1 MAGQPTEPSAILSF
15 LNYLRENHH
24 AYYESCE
31 ELASVITAA
40 FGIGVVDTHP
50 VFRAPVGASATDE
63 DYELDVMDMNDA
75 ISAWTQYELTK
86 DAGPFYRFM
95 AGEADATRTKSARR
109 VARSFANVKPTLDA
123 FFRMPSIFV
132 DLGDPNTEHK
142 ELNAKTHTLL
152 SVIAPDTPTIDDA
165 FVLTTIKNNKG
176 QSVLAIKEEGRGE
189 ATPLFFDKQNR
200 DLTKSG
206 LNTVHVT
213 NFSGMK
219 SDGASATPTGFLKSA
234 RNKTHYVAFFNGGDP
249 AGYSAYVTAERDIA
263 GRFPELLHIAVNAES
278 GEISFLDCKDILD
291 TDRFPVS
298 SELFDLVG
306 EHNTLWRAHHSAKL
320 QWEYLDVYKGAAGG
334 PTEDWVKLRFIVDLV
349 LLDMSRFGWAPCW
362 STPANTPPKRE
373 DGKAHEFKND
383 LFEFNPVSTADPA
396 SSEYTS
402 VSSQMKS
409 QWACTK
415 FMHGNTFRR
424 LRRRQFLRSVMGLEN
439 DSRVRKSSAMNDP
452 EFASWVNATD
462 VDYDAEKEVFL
473 RSIQRYT
480 TDSVNDIPALCVCFT
495 ATQIRLREGLL
506 RPFRGQSGQVN
517 QTIGQWIGENLL
529 SGTTFQ
535 VTDTMRR
542 FKFLAFKAIS
552 VPAHETLKRSVVGWM
567 EDCTKIG
574 TLMKN
579 RMSATALI
587 VGKVATDR
595 KQLVNAFI
603 SHATDKVVR
612 LQSLPDSVD
621 AQKQGPVSLISTGLP
636 CAAAVYSY
644 DDPCLCARVRIRL
657 PNEKDR
663 AAVLAKLK
671 MRKRSDYISS
681 DDAMKLLRAWEQAK
695 NSPSERSFLSD
706 RSNRV
711 KIGRFVDIYYDG
723 LVPTRWSAIETV
735 FKRIHVK
742 WRSDGSLTQSKIQE
756 FVCDSALNRVLSD
769 ALKDGALSGV
779 LSQQLREAE
788 RKQSASLDSLGTKSP
803 LVFADP
809 DIDTDIFMLAEID
822 ISRISNVS
830 RRMDGSPLYVPADVE
845 IDQAVHLLQRS
856 CPRHQNPSDAV
867 QDAFKTE
874 TGAQELVVTRLDW
887 WVGSATPGGVESYEK
902 AITVVPVVPY
912 RFVEA
917 QLNRHDADLSGS
929 LAQNT
934 AATPFE
940 YASHAVDSMEE
951 AILGVEATLSQFSG
965 IQSRRAYQD
974 ASVLT
979 QVFSDERFLEL
990 SPMQSLGRVCRIAFE
1005 LLKGNASYEDEND
1018 GKRKPTSYDRIAPGY
1033 IGENSYTDTMDFVP
1047 WQYLNTPGRMGGKR
1061 AANASATNHLDALLV
1076 PYQHAPLQNANEE
1089 RSIDIPYSNTDILSG
1104 PEYAIGVFRM
1114 LQLRISNASYAM
1126 NSLRMVYQNAD
1137 SLTFHR
1143 RNFELASQDAA
1154 CYSTEISERVMSD
1167 KTSESARL
1175 VAENLFPKAFE
1186 LGRNRQDIINGV
1198 TKATVADVK
1207 ALREY
1212 RKMATLYMATT
1223 VTNLKAMQFDI
1234 TRPTEDARPLML
1246 RQIMSE
1252 MSSIAEGIRYA
1263 RPFLRYM
1270 TSASKVLA
1278 RMKRGYATRYRH
1290 AQNATIVL
1298 ASQTQPTL
1306 EEFAA
1311 NHAKFED
1318 GVRSYADI
1326 VSIGVSDVESL
1337 KRRFL
1342 DAYDTVRAFRRDYDR
1357 GAHGLLVYLTNEF
1370 FQSAA
1375 TGTLGKDTST
1385 LVQTLFASMERM
1397 MTSSMFLANREQI
1410 EAQLDLETTLQSM
1423 FPNIDAYTVV
1433 AARMHVNGMLGCV
1446 TSAAPFRD
1454 VPSQKNDPS
1463 YQRSIRESKGFD
1475 SMDGY
1480 IDESGR
1486 IVKFHCMLPT
1496 AEDVFDRGEP
1506 EECRNFA
1513 DPTAQ
1518 ADRKESSSSSGGVPE
1533 DRYLSRA
1540 AKGKGVVDLEQT
1552 DAEKTRQEMEAD
1564 DDYDVEEEGYGF
1576 GGDRADELW

>member
-1 MAGQPTEPSAILSF
+1 MAGQPGEPSAILSF
-15 LNYLRENHH
+15 LEYLRENHED
-24 AYYESCE
+24 YYESCE
-31 ELASVITAA
+31 EAASDIAGA
-40 FGIGVVDTHP
+40 FGIGLDGTYP
-50 VFRAPVGASATDE
+50 VFGAPVGASALEE
-63 DYELDVMDMNDA
+63 DYELDVIDRNDA
-75 ISAWTQYELTK
+75 IRTWTQYESTGEAAPL
-86 DAGPFYRFM
+86 YRFM
-95 AGEADATRTKSARR
+95 AYTADATRASSATK
-109 VARSFANVKPTLDA
+109 VARSFANVKPIMDQ
-123 FFRMPSIFV
+123 FFRIPSIFE
-132 DLGDPNTEHK
+132 DLGDPNAEHE
-142 ELNAKTHTLL
+142 ELNAKTQKLL

-165 FVLTTIKNNKG
+165 FVLTTIKNRRGKH
-176 QSVLAIKEEGRGE
+176 VLAIKAEGLDK
-189 ATPLFFDKQNR
+189 ATPLFFDPQNR
-200 DLTKSG
+200 DLAKSG

-219 SDGASATPTGFLKSA
+219 SDGASATPNGVLKST

-249 AGYSAYVTAERDIA
+249 AGYSAYVTETRDIA
-263 GRFPELLHIAVNAES
+263 MRFPELLHIAVNAES
-278 GEISFLDCKDILD
+278 GETSFLNCKDLLD
-291 TDRFPVS
+291 ADRFPVS
-298 SELFDLVG
+298 PELFGQVG

-334 PTEDWVKLRFIVDLV
+334 PAEYWVKLRFIVDLV

-362 STPANTPPKRE
+362 STPANTPPGLE
-373 DGKAHEFKND
+373 DGKAREFKND
-383 LFEFNPVSTADPA
+383 LFEFKPVSTADPA

-409 QWACTK
+409 QWVCTK
-415 FMHGNTFRR
+415 FMHGDTFRR
-424 LRRRQFLRSVMGLEN
+424 LRRRQFLRSVMGLKN
-439 DSRVRKSSAMNDP
+439 DSRMLRSSAMNDP
-452 EFASWVNATD
+452 EFKSWVNADD
-462 VDYDAEKEVFL
+462 VDYDAERDVFL
-473 RSIQRYT
+473 SSIQEYT
-480 TDSVNDIPALCVCFT
+480 TVAGNDIHALCVCFT

-506 RPFRGQSGQVN
+506 RPFRGQQGQVN
-517 QTIGQWIGENLL
+517 QTVGQWIGENLL

-535 VTDTMRR
+535 VMDTMRR
-542 FKFLAFKAIS
+542 FKLLAFKAIS

-567 EDCTKIG
+567 EDCSKIG
-574 TLMKN
+574 TLLKN

-595 KQLVNAFI
+595 KKLVNAFI

-612 LQSLPDSVD
+612 LQSLPDSVA
-621 AQKQGPVSLISTGLP
+621 AQTQGPVSLIATGLP

-644 DDPCLCARVRIRL
+644 DDPRLCARVQIRL
-657 PNEKDR
+657 PNENDR

-671 MRKRSDYISS
+671 MRTDDTSS
-681 DDAMKLLRAWEQAK
+681 VDAMQLLGAWGRVK
-695 NSPSERSFLSD
+695 NSPSEESFLRD

-711 KIGRFVDIYYDG
+711 KIGRFVDIYYGG
-723 LVPTRWSAIETV
+723 LLPTKWSEIEKV
-735 FKRIHVK
+735 FKRIHSK
-742 WRSDGSLTQSKIQE
+742 WLADGSLTQRKIQE

-788 RKQSASLDSLGTKSP
+788 RKQSTSLDSLGTKSP

-822 ISRISNVS
+822 ISLISKVS
-830 RRMDGSPLYVPADVE
+830 IRMEGSDLYIPADVE

-856 CPRHQNPSDAV
+856 CPRHQYPSNAV

-874 TGAQELVVTRLDW
+874 TGAQGLVVTRLDW
-887 WVGSATPGGVESYEK
+887 WVGSATPGEIESYEK
-902 AITVVPVVPY
+902 AITVVPVVPC

-917 QLNRHDADLSGS
+917 QLNRHDADPSGR
-929 LAQNT
+929 LARNT
-934 AATPFE
+934 AVTPFE
-940 YASHAVDSMEE
+940 YASYAVNSMEE
-951 AILGVEATLSQFSG
+951 AIRGVEDTLSQFSD
-965 IQSRRAYQD
+965 IQSRQAYED

-990 SPMQSLGRVCRIAFE
+990 APMQSLGRVCRIAFE
-1005 LLKGNASYEDEND
+1005 LLKGNVSYNDEND
-1018 GKRKPTSYDRIAPGY
+1018 GQRKPTSYDRIAHGY
-1033 IGENSYTDTMDFVP
+1033 VRENSYVDGTDFVP

-1061 AANASATNHLDALLV
+1061 AANAGATNHLDALLV

-1089 RSIDIPYSNTDILSG
+1089 RSVGIPYSNADILSG

-1143 RNFELASQDAA
+1143 RDFELASQDAA
-1154 CYSTEISERVMSD
+1154 CYSTAFSERVTSD

-1186 LGRNRQDIINGV
+1186 NGRNEQEIINGM

-1212 RKMATLYMATT
+1212 RKMASLYMATT

-1234 TRPTEDARPLML
+1234 TRPTQGARSLML

-1252 MSSIAEGIRYA
+1252 MASIAEGIRYA

-1270 TSASKVLA
+1270 ASASKVLA
-1278 RMKRGYATRYRH
+1278 RMKRGYATKYRH

-1298 ASQTQPTL
+1298 ASKTQPML
-1306 EEFAA
+1306 EEFAS

-1318 GVRSYADI
+1318 GSRSYADMA
-1326 VSIGVSDVESL
+1326 SIGVSDVESL

-1375 TGTLGKDTST
+1375 TGTLGKETST
-1385 LVQTLFASMERM
+1385 IVQTLFASMERM
-1397 MTSSMFLANREQI
+1397 MTSDVFLATRKQI

-1433 AARMHVNGMLGCV
+1433 AARLHVNGMLGCV

-1496 AEDVFDRGEP
+1496 AEDVFERGEP
-1506 EECRNFA
+1506 EECRNIVE
-1513 DPTAQ
+1513 PTAQ
-1518 ADRKESSSSSGGVPE
+1518 AGQKDSSSGGPPG
-1533 DRYLSRA
+1533 DKYLSKK
-1540 AKGKGVVDLEQT
+1540 AKGKGVVDVEHT
-1552 DAEKTRQEMEAD
+1552 EEAKKRREMEKD
-1564 DDYDVEEEGYGF
+1564 DDYDVEEGGYGLDT
-1576 GGDRADELW
+1576 DRADELW